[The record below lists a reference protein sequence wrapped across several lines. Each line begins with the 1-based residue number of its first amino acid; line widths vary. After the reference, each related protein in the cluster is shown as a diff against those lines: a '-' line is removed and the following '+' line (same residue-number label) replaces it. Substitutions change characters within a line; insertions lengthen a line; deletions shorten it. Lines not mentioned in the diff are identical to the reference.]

1 MNFSYEGIGQW
12 AASFGCADVKEGMP
26 VKMAEAKTVGKC
38 ADGDSFCGVA
48 VSVAKDGKACAVAL
62 GGMVTVAFTGGAPAL
77 GWTGLSAGGEDCV
90 KADETGRSYLVV
102 DVDEAAGMVTFV
114 L

>member
-26 VKMAEAKTVGKC
+26 VKMTASGTVSKC
-38 ADGDSFCGVA
+38 ADGDAFCGVA
-48 VSVAKDGKACAVAL
+48 ISAAKDGQACAVAL
-62 GGMVTVAFTGGAPAL
+62 GGMVTVPFTGSAPAV
-77 GWTGLSAGGEDCV
+77 GWSGLCAGGEKGV
-90 KADETGRSYLVV
+90 KVSASGHTYLVV
-102 DVDEAAGMVTFV
+102 DVDEVAGMVTFV